1 MSHTKVASA
10 ALCGALL
17 AGCAASSFQELRPI
31 EEKRILEVIGEIKR
45 QIGVYVQY
53 QNSPDGYE
61 AVRRESRQK
70 ICGNGLVGFDISSVR
85 MELLSTADSTV
96 GGTIGGGY
104 GPFSGGLGLSGTV
117 SNSQALIVDY
127 GISRS
132 RLNTAFNDED
142 LKTAPIAALMKNLW
156 GAARASGDQQ
166 TYVCLTMKPVS
177 QGGNTYKI
185 AITTS
190 IKATGEVEV
199 GLANVSA
206 GASGEF
212 KSSTGNTITVTL
224 VPHTFPGAPGGG
236 GQHLRALGS
245 NPGRGATGARTCR
258 AGDTGCANIHGKP
271 RGETE

>member
-1 MSHTKVASA
+1 MSHTKVASV

-31 EEKRILEVIGEIKR
+31 EENRILEVIGEIKR
-45 QIGVYVQY
+45 QIGISAQY
-53 QNSPDGYE
+53 QASDGGYD

-70 ICGNGLVGFDISSVR
+70 TCGNGLVGFDISSVR
-85 MELLSTADSTV
+85 MELLSTADNTV

-104 GPFSGGLGLSGTV
+104 GPITGGLGLSGSV
-117 SNSQALIVDY
+117 SNSQVLIVDY

-132 RLNTAFNDED
+132 RLNTPFNEDD

-156 GAARASGDQQ
+156 GAARISGDQK
-166 TYVCLTMKPVS
+166 TYVCLTMLPKS

-185 AITTS
+185 AITIS
-190 IKATGEVEV
+190 DKNSEEIKV
-199 GLANVSA
+199 GLANVSLS
-206 GASGEF
+206 ASGEF

-224 VPHTFPGAPGGG
+224 VPHTFPGAPGES

-271 RGETE
+271 SGQTE